1 MLSGNARRLCWH
13 GVFLFLLGLLNGAL
27 VPYFENPR
35 MGLSAHLAAVQS
47 GMALLIFGFLWP
59 HLTLR
64 GREGATLLLVLVS
77 TYAIWVALAL
87 AAAFGTSGATPIA
100 GAGYRGGAVQEA
112 IVTILLYAGSV
123 GLIAGVAL
131 VLAGLRRPAGGPAA

>member
-27 VPYFENPR
+27 VPYFTNPR

-59 HLTLR
+59 HLRLR
-64 GREGATLLLVLVS
+64 ARERATLFLVLVS

-87 AAAFGTSGATPIA
+87 AAVFGTSRATPIA
-100 GAGYRGGAVQEA
+100 GAGFEGGAAQEG

-123 GLIAGVAL
+123 GLIAGVVL
-131 VLAGLRRPAGGPAA
+131 MLAGLGRSAASDRS